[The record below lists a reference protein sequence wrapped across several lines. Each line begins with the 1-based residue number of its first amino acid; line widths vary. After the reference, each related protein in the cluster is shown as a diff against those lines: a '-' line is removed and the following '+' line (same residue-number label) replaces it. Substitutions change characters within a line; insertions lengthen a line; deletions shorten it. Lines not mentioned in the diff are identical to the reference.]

1 MESKRNLLNGGE
13 RIIQKLK
20 NSIRTLQKEIQN
32 AETMDELV
40 LLQTVSHS
48 LQTQLKEAVLAYTK
62 KQTAL
67 WTPITNAQTQKPP
80 PLATRLLQTKAAP
93 LGGGVGGN

>member
-1 MESKRNLLNGGE
+1 MEGTRDNGD
-13 RIIQKLK
+13 ILQKLK
-20 NSIRTLQKEIQN
+20 KSIRTLQDEIKN

-40 LLQTVSHS
+40 LLQSVSHS
-48 LQTQLKEAVLAYTK
+48 LQTQLKEAVLAYAK

-67 WTPITNAQTQKPP
+67 WTPITTDSQTQKPP
-80 PLATRLLQTKAAP
+80 PLATRLLQTKAAS